1 MVFLETLLPIFV
13 VIGLGWLIVRS
24 GYLGA
29 DVVAPAGQIVVRV
42 ALPAVIFLALATTP
56 VQDTFDPGF
65 LLAYALGS
73 LAVMG
78 LCFGIARHAMGLSL
92 PVASVMALGVSMANS
107 GFLGFPIGQAL
118 LGSDAAIRV
127 FAHCLIVENLVILP
141 IALTLFAIAGGDGVA
156 SLRTRLARDVLR
168 NPLMIALV
176 AGGAVSA
183 LGVSLPPPAQSALDL
198 LARMSAPLA
207 LLVIGGMLA
216 SLPATGSLGA
226 VALVVGGKLVLHP
239 LAVGAGVLLVP
250 GVSPMM
256 AAGGVLFAAMPMI
269 TIFPLLATRVGQA
282 QFAAFGL
289 LVATLGG
296 FITLQFV
303 IFGLGLTQ
311 P

>member
-1 MVFLETLLPIFV
+1 MVFLETLLPIFA
-13 VIGLGWLIVRS
+13 VIALGWLIVRS

-42 ALPAVIFLALATTP
+42 ALPAVIFLALATTR

-65 LLAYALGS
+65 LLAYAVGS

-78 LCFGIARHAMGLSL
+78 ICFGIARQALGLSL
-92 PVASVMALGVSMANS
+92 PVASVVALGVSMANS

-118 LGSDAAIRV
+118 LGADAAIRV

-141 IALTLFAIAGGDGVA
+141 IALTLLALAGDDGVA

-183 LGVSLPPPAQSALDL
+183 LGASLPAPAQSALDL

-216 SLPATGSLGA
+216 SLPATGSVRA

-250 GVSPMM
+250 GVSPVM

-282 QFAAFGL
+282 RFAAFGL

-303 IFGLGLTQ
+303 IFGLGLAQ